1 MTRHR
6 RERPRDTSETG
17 ESSQAHTDPTAEGVD
32 PWDGAPHRADTF
44 SPLLWVPHRLH
55 RVSLASIEVCF
66 KQQIV
71 IQFHWSKTLINAG

>member
-6 RERPRDTSETG
+6 RERPRDTSEP
-17 ESSQAHTDPTAEGVD
+17 SPAQADPTAEGVD

-44 SPLLWVPHRLH
+44 SPLLWVPHRIH
-55 RVSLASIEVCF
+55 RVSLASIEVRF